1 MLGKAGM
8 GGMAVSGEDSEP
20 WTENQERRLRL
31 LLLPLWSSDAWMSLV
46 DLRLVM
52 SLERLRWFNEFLLF
66 GTVSSEVM
74 AVPG

>member
-1 MLGKAGM
+1 M
-8 GGMAVSGEDSEP
+8 GGMAVSGEESEP

-31 LLLPLWSSDAWMSLV
+31 LPLWSSAAWMSLV

-52 SLERLRWFNEFLLF
+52 SLERLRRFNEFLLF
-66 GTVSSEVM
+66 GMVSSEVM